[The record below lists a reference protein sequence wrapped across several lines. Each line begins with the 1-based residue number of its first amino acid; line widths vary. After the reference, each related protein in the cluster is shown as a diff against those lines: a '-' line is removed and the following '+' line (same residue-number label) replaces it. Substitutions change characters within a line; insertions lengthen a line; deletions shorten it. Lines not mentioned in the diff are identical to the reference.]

1 MNTDISR
8 KSANHRFALWSVF
21 LLMGLII
28 AGLATLNVLTLASA
42 TWHDKA
48 YEQLSAVLSHP
59 FFTKTTEGRS
69 SKWLNDSKNNR
80 MKAEVEEQ
88 TRQMRKEVADMRT
101 TAIATQLA
109 LAGARQTIKSLEKD
123 KVVIG
128 QDRDAY
134 RSKHDRVA
142 AEHAAFKERAG
153 RMARSYA
160 GRTAQ
165 AVSRRLAGAAGQVVP
180 FAGATVTAAF
190 LAMDVQEAWQS
201 VRDFESLSGPDVATQ
216 SWISAVCKKTPT
228 ASDLILQV
236 KTGWHQAYTAAVAY
250 LPDRPQLSV
259 SERTMT
265 NLLQAMPW

>member
-1 MNTDISR
+1 MNTDLSR
-8 KSANHRFALWSVF
+8 KSSFHRFALWSVF
-21 LLMGLII
+21 LLMAFLI
-28 AGLATLNVLTLASA
+28 AGLAMLNVLTLASA

-59 FFTKTTEGRS
+59 LFTKTTEGRS
-69 SKWLNDSKNNR
+69 SEWLNESKANR

-88 TRQMRKEVADMRT
+88 TRQMREEVADMRT

-109 LAGARQTIKSLEKD
+109 LAGAGQTIQSLEKD

-142 AEHAAFKERAG
+142 AEHAAYKEKAG
-153 RMARSYA
+153 NMARSYA

-165 AVSRRLAGAAGQVVP
+165 AVTRRLAGAAGQVVP

-190 LAMDVQEAWQS
+190 LAMDVHEACQS
-201 VRDFESLSGPDVATQ
+201 VKDFESLTGPDAAIQ
-216 SWISAVCKKTPT
+216 SWISVACKRTPT
-228 ASDLILQV
+228 ASQLIGQV
-236 KTGWHQAYTAAVAY
+236 KTGWHQAYATAISHI
-250 LPDRPQLSV
+250 PNRPQLSV
-259 SERTMT
+259 SDETIT
-265 NLLQAMPW
+265 NLLQKMPW